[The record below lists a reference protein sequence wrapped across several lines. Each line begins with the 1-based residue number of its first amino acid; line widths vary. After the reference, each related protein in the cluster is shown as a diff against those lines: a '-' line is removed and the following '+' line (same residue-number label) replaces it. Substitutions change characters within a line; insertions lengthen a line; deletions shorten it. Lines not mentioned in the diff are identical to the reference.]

1 MYTHQYLVQ
10 VKSFMKLLVTG
21 IITKM
26 ACSHPMEMD
35 NETLVLRPMNCPH
48 HMMVLKMVFTSYRN
62 LPIRIA
68 ELGTMHRYEMSG
80 AVIRSTTCTRD
91 DFK

>member
-1 MYTHQYLVQ
+1 M
-10 VKSFMKLLVTG
+10 FP
-21 IITKM
+21 
-26 ACSHPMEMD
+26 PMEMD

-48 HMMVLKMVFTSYRN
+48 HMMVFKNGLHSYRH

-80 AVIRSTTCTRD
+80 AVIRFTTCTRD
-91 DFK
+91 DVKRCAHFRSSRPN